1 MRGKDAFIS
10 PYGDIPGITPAHA
23 GKRIGFSAFSG
34 LSGDHPRTCGEKS
47 LMRSLH
53 TGRLGSP
60 PHMRGKVGHC
70 LASNSILGITPAHAG
85 KRSPAFSS
93 NSYGRDHPRT
103 CGEKSLMRSLHTGRL
118 GSPPHMR
125 GKVGHCLAS
134 NSILGITP
142 AHAGKRSPA
151 FSSNSYGRD
160 HPRTCG
166 EKEINEAI
174 VHHWIGSPP
183 HMRGKVDFSGHPPFL
198 QRITPAHAGKSQY
211 QRRQA
216 GYQKDHPRTC
226 GEKTKKIP

>member
-1 MRGKDAFIS
+1 MKWDHPRTCGEKRFNRDQTILTTGSPPHMRGKDAFIS

-103 CGEKSLMRSLHTGRL
+103 CGEKHVQPKKQARLL

-125 GKVGHCLAS
+125 GKDRCDNQPVAS
-134 NSILGITP
+134 GRITP
-142 AHAGKRSPA
+142 AHAGKRRSRWRARPQD
-151 FSSNSYGRD
+151 RD

-166 EKEINEAI
+166 EK
-174 VHHWIGSPP
+174 
-183 HMRGKVDFSGHPPFL
+183 F
-198 QRITPAHAGKSQY
+198 AH
-211 QRRQA
+211 
-216 GYQKDHPRTC
+216 
-226 GEKTKKIP
+226 

>member
-85 KRSPAFSS
+85 KSILFLVESMDFWDHPRTCGEKDHTYQQGLERMGSPPHMRGKGMQITGRATKTGITPAHAGKRYARIGSAFTF
-93 NSYGRDHPRT
+93 RDHPRT
-103 CGEKSLMRSLHTGRL
+103 CGEKKRVKASICNDE

-125 GKVGHCLAS
+125 GKAECLTCCRFAH
-134 NSILGITP
+134 GITP
-142 AHAGKRSPA
+142 AHAGKSA
-151 FSSNSYGRD
+151 DGLS
-160 HPRTCG
+160 
-166 EKEINEAI
+166 
-174 VHHWIGSPP
+174 
-183 HMRGKVDFSGHPPFL
+183 
-198 QRITPAHAGKSQY
+198 
-211 QRRQA
+211 
-216 GYQKDHPRTC
+216 
-226 GEKTKKIP
+226 

>member
-1 MRGKDAFIS
+1 MKWDHPRTCGEKRFNRDQTILTTGSPPHMRGKDAFIS

-23 GKRIGFSAFSG
+23 GKRIGLSAFSG

-103 CGEKSLMRSLHTGRL
+103 CGEKIAVGSHSSAIL

-125 GKVGHCLAS
+125 GKVPEY
-134 NSILGITP
+134 LGGDRI
-142 AHAGKRSPA
+142 
-151 FSSNSYGRD
+151 
-160 HPRTCG
+160 
-166 EKEINEAI
+166 
-174 VHHWIGSPP
+174 
-183 HMRGKVDFSGHPPFL
+183 M
-198 QRITPAHAGKSQY
+198 RITPAHAGKSSW
-211 QRRQA
+211 A
-216 GYQKDHPRTC
+216 
-226 GEKTKKIP
+226 KTPATTR

>member
-1 MRGKDAFIS
+1 MKWDHPRTCGEKRFNRDQTILTTGSPPHMRGKDAFIS

-85 KRSPAFSS
+85 KRTNAQRWTK
-93 NSYGRDHPRT
+93 NSQDHPRT
-103 CGEKSLMRSLHTGRL
+103 CGEKFFMPVPAPPLP

-125 GKVGHCLAS
+125 GKESVFFVL
-134 NSILGITP
+134 
-142 AHAGKRSPA
+142 KR
-151 FSSNSYGRD
+151 
-160 HPRTCG
+160 
-166 EKEINEAI
+166 
-174 VHHWIGSPP
+174 
-183 HMRGKVDFSGHPPFL
+183 
-198 QRITPAHAGKSQY
+198 
-211 QRRQA
+211 
-216 GYQKDHPRTC
+216 
-226 GEKTKKIP
+226 

>member
-1 MRGKDAFIS
+1 MKWDHPRTCGEKRFNRDQTILTTGSPPHMRGKDAFIS

-103 CGEKSLMRSLHTGRL
+103 CGEKHVQPKKQARLL

-125 GKVGHCLAS
+125 GKGL
-134 NSILGITP
+134 TP
-142 AHAGKRSPA
+142 GM
-151 FSSNSYGRD
+151 FLSS
-160 HPRTCG
+160 
-166 EKEINEAI
+166 
-174 VHHWIGSPP
+174 
-183 HMRGKVDFSGHPPFL
+183 
-198 QRITPAHAGKSQY
+198 
-211 QRRQA
+211 
-216 GYQKDHPRTC
+216 
-226 GEKTKKIP
+226 

>member
-1 MRGKDAFIS
+1 MRGKGVDIGRVGGDTGITPAHAGKRRNLLSRMMIFQDHPRTCGEKRFNRDQTILTTGSPPHMRGKDAFIS

-85 KRSPAFSS
+85 KRTVWPCVPAHS
-93 NSYGRDHPRT
+93 GDHPRT
-103 CGEKSLMRSLHTGRL
+103 CGEKSFNQLQTGIHQ

-125 GKVGHCLAS
+125 GKVAPLV
-134 NSILGITP
+134 
-142 AHAGKRSPA
+142 
-151 FSSNSYGRD
+151 
-160 HPRTCG
+160 G
-166 EKEINEAI
+166 E
-174 VHHWIGSPP
+174 
-183 HMRGKVDFSGHPPFL
+183 
-198 QRITPAHAGKSQY
+198 
-211 QRRQA
+211 
-216 GYQKDHPRTC
+216 
-226 GEKTKKIP
+226 

>member
-1 MRGKDAFIS
+1 MLRSITCGLSMDHPRTCGEKPRRFFHFAHEVGSPPHMRGKDAFIS

-103 CGEKSLMRSLHTGRL
+103 CGEKPALRFVGLFLM

-125 GKVGHCLAS
+125 GKEIDGFGFS
-134 NSILGITP
+134 RRYGITP
-142 AHAGKRSPA
+142 AHAGKSCHF
-151 FSSNSYGRD
+151 FSR
-160 HPRTCG
+160 
-166 EKEINEAI
+166 
-174 VHHWIGSPP
+174 V
-183 HMRGKVDFSGHPPFL
+183 V
-198 QRITPAHAGKSQY
+198 
-211 QRRQA
+211 
-216 GYQKDHPRTC
+216 
-226 GEKTKKIP
+226 

>member
-1 MRGKDAFIS
+1 MRGKGVDIGRVG
-10 PYGDIPGITPAHA
+10 GDTGITPAHA

-103 CGEKSLMRSLHTGRL
+103 CGEKIAGTIGSLYNQ

-125 GKVGHCLAS
+125 GKVLEVTAYSLCK
-134 NSILGITP
+134 GITP
-142 AHAGKRSPA
+142 AHAGKSLRKQGSNSPA
-151 FSSNSYGRD
+151 
-160 HPRTCG
+160 
-166 EKEINEAI
+166 
-174 VHHWIGSPP
+174 W
-183 HMRGKVDFSGHPPFL
+183 
-198 QRITPAHAGKSQY
+198 
-211 QRRQA
+211 
-216 GYQKDHPRTC
+216 DHPRTC

>member
-1 MRGKDAFIS
+1 MKWDHPRTCGEKRFNRDQTILTTGSPPHMRGKDAFIS

-103 CGEKSLMRSLHTGRL
+103 CGEKKEFRCKDGTEE

-125 GKVGHCLAS
+125 GKERRAEKSAL
-134 NSILGITP
+134 LFGITP
-142 AHAGKRSPA
+142 AHAGKSIR
-151 FSSNSYGRD
+151 
-160 HPRTCG
+160 
-166 EKEINEAI
+166 
-174 VHHWIGSPP
+174 
-183 HMRGKVDFSGHPPFL
+183 L
-198 QRITPAHAGKSQY
+198 
-211 QRRQA
+211 
-216 GYQKDHPRTC
+216 
-226 GEKTKKIP
+226 